1 MSGHIFILP
10 YQITTVTFSGNLAHF
25 NLICFVLD
33 LVGKNKS
40 DLSDTIQVNTR

>member
-10 YQITTVTFSGNLAHF
+10 YQITTATFSGNLAHF

-40 DLSDTIQVNTR
+40 GFSDTIPMNAC